1 MLYIFAEALLLG
13 AGILSASFLMAA
25 CGSTQSN
32 AADKTYSYVF
42 ASNPDTLDYIT
53 STRGSTSSITTN
65 LIDGLLENDKYGNLV
80 PSMAES
86 WTVSKDGLTY
96 TYKIRQGAK
105 WYTSEGEE
113 YAEVTAHDFVTGLK
127 YAADKKAENLY
138 LVQDSIKGLADYVEG
153 KTSDFETVGV
163 KAVDDYT
170 LQYTLNKPESYW
182 NSKTTGGILSP
193 VNEAFLKSK
202 GDDFGSVTPS
212 SILSNGPYLFKSF
225 TSKSL
230 IEFEKNPNYWDKDNV
245 KIEKVK
251 LSFYDGSDQDS
262 LARGFLEGNYTDG
275 RIFPTSSVFDQLK
288 KGNEDKITYTP
299 QNAVTFYYLFNVNRQ
314 SYNQT
319 MKQTDKEKT
328 DSRLAMQNKD
338 FRQAIN
344 FAFDRH
350 AYAAQT
356 NGEDGA
362 DRILR
367 NTVTP
372 SNFVQIGG
380 KNFGDAVNEKIVNYG
395 TEWSNINLNDAQPAF
410 LNADKAKAEFAK
422 AKESLQAE
430 GVTFPIHLDMLVD
443 QTAKL
448 DVQQASSFKQ
458 TVEETLGSDNIV
470 IDVIQLSPDE
480 KDNATFFADTAEQK
494 DYDIDISGWS
504 GDYSDPKTYLDLLD
518 PESGSQL
525 KNLGLTPGKDND
537 VKEKIDLSTYKKLLD
552 AAENEVENTQ
562 ARYEKFA
569 EVQAWLTDSAL
580 FLPVQS
586 GGANPIFRKT
596 VPFTGAFSF
605 VGHKGDADNYKYVE
619 LQKEPV
625 TAKQYQELYEKW
637 QKEKAESN
645 KKAQEDLAKHI
656 Q

>member
-1 MLYIFAEALLLG
+1 MKKSKALLLG

-25 CGSTQSN
+25 CSSAQSN
-32 AADKTYSYVF
+32 TDKTYSYVF

-86 WTVSKDGLTY
+86 WKVSNDGLTY

-138 LVQDSIKGLADYVEG
+138 LVRDSIKGLADYVEG

-328 DSRLAMQNKD
+328 NSRAAMQNKD

-395 TEWSNINLNDAQPAF
+395 SEWSNVNLNDAQPTF

-430 GVTFPIHLDMLVD
+430 GVTFPIHLDMPVD

-518 PESGSQL
+518 PDSGSQL

-537 VKEKIDLSTYKKLLD
+537 VKEKIGLSTYKKLLD
-552 AAENEVENTQ
+552 EADKEVENTQ
-562 ARYEKFA
+562 VRYEKFA

-605 VGHKGDADNYKYVE
+605 VGHKGDADNYKYLE
-619 LQKEPV
+619 LQKDPV

-637 QKEKAESN
+637 QKEKVESN
-645 KKAQEDLAKHI
+645 KKAQEDLANHI

>member
-1 MLYIFAEALLLG
+1 
-13 AGILSASFLMAA
+13 
-25 CGSTQSN
+25 
-32 AADKTYSYVF
+32 
-42 ASNPDTLDYIT
+42 
-53 STRGSTSSITTN
+53 
-65 LIDGLLENDKYGNLV
+65 
-80 PSMAES
+80 
-86 WTVSKDGLTY
+86 
-96 TYKIRQGAK
+96 
-105 WYTSEGEE
+105 
-113 YAEVTAHDFVTGLK
+113 
-127 YAADKKAENLY
+127 
-138 LVQDSIKGLADYVEG
+138 
-153 KTSDFETVGV
+153 
-163 KAVDDYT
+163 
-170 LQYTLNKPESYW
+170 
-182 NSKTTGGILSP
+182 
-193 VNEAFLKSK
+193 
-202 GDDFGSVTPS
+202 
-212 SILSNGPYLFKSF
+212 
-225 TSKSL
+225 
-230 IEFEKNPNYWDKDNV
+230 
-245 KIEKVK
+245 
-251 LSFYDGSDQDS
+251 
-262 LARGFLEGNYTDG
+262 
-275 RIFPTSSVFDQLK
+275 
-288 KGNEDKITYTP
+288 
-299 QNAVTFYYLFNVNRQ
+299 
-314 SYNQT
+314 
-319 MKQTDKEKT
+319 
-328 DSRLAMQNKD
+328 MQNKD

-395 TEWSNINLNDAQPAF
+395 SEWANVNLNDAQPAF

-430 GVTFPIHLDMLVD
+430 GVTFPIHLDMPVD

-518 PESGSQL
+518 PDSGSQL
-525 KNLGLTPGKDND
+525 KNLGLTPVKDND
-537 VKEKIDLSTYKKLLD
+537 VKEKIGLSTYKKLLD
-552 AAENEVENTQ
+552 AADKEVENTQ
-562 ARYEKFA
+562 VRYEKFA

-605 VGHKGDADNYKYVE
+605 VGHKGDADNYKYLE
-619 LQKEPV
+619 LQKDPV

-637 QKEKAESN
+637 QKEKVESN
-645 KKAQEDLAKHI
+645 KKAQEDLANHI

>member
-1 MLYIFAEALLLG
+1 MKKSQALLLG

-458 TVEETLGSDNIV
+458 TVEETLGLDNIV

-537 VKEKIDLSTYKKLLD
+537 VKEKIDLSTYKKLLY

-562 ARYEKFA
+562 TRYEKFA

-645 KKAQEDLAKHI
+645 KKAQEDLANHI

>member
-1 MLYIFAEALLLG
+1 MKKSQALLLG

-170 LQYTLNKPESYW
+170 LQYTLNKSESYW

-562 ARYEKFA
+562 TRYEKFA

-605 VGHKGDADNYKYVE
+605 VGHKGDADNYKYIE

-637 QKEKAESN
+637 QKEKADSN
-645 KKAQEDLAKHI
+645 KKAQEDLAKHVE
-656 Q
+656 